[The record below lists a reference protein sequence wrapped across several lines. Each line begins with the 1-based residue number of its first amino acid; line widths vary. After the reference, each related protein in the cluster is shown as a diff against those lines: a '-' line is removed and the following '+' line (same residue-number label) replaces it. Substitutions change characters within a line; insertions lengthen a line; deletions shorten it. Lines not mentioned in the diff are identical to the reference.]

1 MKQKVWFKYCS
12 AAAVAMLAV
21 GLLSGCGN
29 QAETEEQYKIGIV
42 QLTSHEAANTANQG
56 FVQALADHGLAEGES
71 VTFVQRNGQ
80 NEQSNLE
87 SIAQTFI
94 NEEVD
99 LICAVS
105 TSTAQ
110 VMASATEEIPIVGTA
125 ITDYVE
131 AKLVE
136 SNEVPAYNVT
146 GTSDQNPVEKQGEL
160 ILQLV
165 PDAKTVGVI
174 YNSSEINSQ
183 LQVAWLEQYLQQQ
196 GIVLEKGAFSNISDM
211 QQAAANLVDQVDAIY
226 LPTDNTVASGVPQV
240 IAITEAAK
248 LPVICGEVGQVEGG
262 GTATYGIDY
271 YKLGYKTGEMAV
283 RILKDGADPAEM
295 PIEYADEEDL
305 TLVIN
310 QGEAERIGL
319 SIPQELLEQAQIVE
333 TKTN

>member
-1 MKQKVWFKYCS
+1 MK
-12 AAAVAMLAV
+12 L
-21 GLLSGCGN
+21 
-29 QAETEEQYKIGIV
+29 
-42 QLTSHEAANTANQG
+42 ANTANQG
-56 FVQALADHGLAEGES
+56 FVQALADHGLTEGES

-136 SNEVPAYNVT
+136 SNEAPAYNVT

-196 GIVLEKGAFSNISDM
+196 GIVLEKAHSPIS
-211 QQAAANLVDQVDAIY
+211 
-226 LPTDNTVASGVPQV
+226 
-240 IAITEAAK
+240 
-248 LPVICGEVGQVEGG
+248 VICSR
-262 GTATYGIDY
+262 
-271 YKLGYKTGEMAV
+271 L
-283 RILKDGADPAEM
+283 
-295 PIEYADEEDL
+295 
-305 TLVIN
+305 
-310 QGEAERIGL
+310 
-319 SIPQELLEQAQIVE
+319 PQIWWIR
-333 TKTN
+333 